1 MIKNNYSCLEKR
13 ALHNIEIQKIP
24 GCVCLVATPGNIMY
38 HEAFGFE
45 DYTAKKPMARNSMF
59 RLASMTKPVTGVT
72 TMTLVE
78 KGLLSLDDKVS
89 KFLPGFSEMYIGKM
103 ENGKAVPYKEA
114 EKEITIKHLLSHCSG
129 LGSGEVGNAQMG
141 LITTNGTCVADIG
154 PRYQNILLD
163 FEPESTNAY
172 SGHMALDL
180 LTYLCEFV
188 SGMPFNELVDK
199 NVLSKA
205 ETNEVTF
212 LPTDEQDSRL
222 VKMHRE
228 TPDGLKITEGM
239 DGKNFAGVPRSYFAG
254 SCSMLGTA
262 EGYYKFASILATGGR
277 ALSGERVLKEETVKL
292 MRTPAFGGNV
302 VNCGF
307 GQYWGLSMRV
317 IKEPQGPTAVMPVD
331 SFGWSGAYG
340 THFFINPADGL
351 TAIYMMNCS
360 TANGAGAITA
370 REFEI
375 DVLGE

>member
-1 MIKNNYSCLEKR
+1 MIKNNYSYLEKR

-24 GCVCLVATPGNIMY
+24 GCVCLVATPGNVIY

-45 DYTAKKPMARNSMF
+45 DYTAKKPMAKNSMF

-72 TMTLVE
+72 AMTLVE

-89 KFLPGFSEMYIGKM
+89 RFLPGFSEMYIGKM
-103 ENGKAVPYKEA
+103 ENGKAVPYKKA
-114 EKEITIKHLLSHCSG
+114 EKEITIRHLLSHCSG
-129 LGSGEVGNAQMG
+129 LGSGEVGDAQHH
-141 LITTNGTCVADIG
+141 IVTTNVTCVADIG

-172 SGHMALDL
+172 SGQFAFDL
-180 LTYLCEFV
+180 LSYICELV
-188 SGMPFNELVDK
+188 SGLPYNELVDK

-212 LPTDEQDSRL
+212 LPSAEQDARL
-222 VKMHRE
+222 VKMHGE
-228 TPDGLKITEGM
+228 TSDGLKITEGM
-239 DGKNFAGVPRSYFAG
+239 DGKNFAGVPRTFFAG

-262 EGYYKFASILATGGR
+262 EGYYRFASILASGGK
-277 ALSGERVLKEETVKL
+277 ALSGERVLKEETVQL

-360 TANGAGAITA
+360 SANGAGAITA

-375 DVLGE
+375 DIFGE

>member
-1 MIKNNYSCLEKR
+1 MKTNYSCLEKR

-45 DYTAKKPMARNSMF
+45 DYTAKKPMAKNSMF

-103 ENGKAVPYKEA
+103 ENGKAVPYKKA

-129 LGSGEVGNAQMG
+129 LGSGEVGNAQRKAFDDGDTLESEM
-141 LITTNGTCVADIG
+141 
-154 PRYQNILLD
+154 PSYSSWLLD

-172 SGHMALDL
+172 SGHAALDL
-180 LTYLCEFV
+180 LSYICQLV
-188 SGMPFNELVDK
+188 SGLPYNELIYK

-205 ETNEVTF
+205 ETDEITF
-212 LPTDEQDSRL
+212 LPTEEQDSRL
-222 VKMHRE
+222 VKMHGE
-228 TPDGLKITEGM
+228 SPDGLKITEGM
-239 DGKNFAGVPRSYFAG
+239 DGKNFAGFPRSFFAG

-262 EGYYKFASILATGGR
+262 EGYYRFASILATGGK

-375 DVLGE
+375 DIFGE